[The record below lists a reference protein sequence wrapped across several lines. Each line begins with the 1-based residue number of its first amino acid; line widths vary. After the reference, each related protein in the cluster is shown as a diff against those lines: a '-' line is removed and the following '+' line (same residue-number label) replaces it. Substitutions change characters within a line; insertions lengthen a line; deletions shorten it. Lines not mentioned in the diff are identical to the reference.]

1 MMGRKILAASLVA
14 VILTAIGSVYFRSGP
29 LADAVEPEP
38 PVSGE
43 ALWRSLPPEL
53 LADVIEG
60 KLEQIAKLWD
70 DIARI
75 HEIQQSRT
83 SVARPPPDE

>member
-14 VILTAIGSVYFRSGP
+14 VFLAAIGSAHFRSGP
-29 LADAVEPEP
+29 PADAMEPEP

-43 ALWRSLPPEL
+43 ELWRSLPPEL

-60 KLEQIAKLWD
+60 KMEQIAKLRD
-70 DIARI
+70 EIARI
-75 HEIQQSRT
+75 HEIQQSRAA
-83 SVARPPPDE
+83 VARPPPDG

>member
-14 VILTAIGSVYFRSGP
+14 VFLAAVGSAYIRSAP
-29 LADAVEPEP
+29 PMDAPEPEP

-43 ALWRSLPPEL
+43 ALWRSLPTEL